1 MAVGRSSLVTA
12 LDVGTTKVCCFIAR
26 ADGDGGLRVIGIGH
40 QASRGMRAG
49 TVIDMEAVEDSVRL
63 AVDSAERMAGETV
76 RDVHVSIASG
86 RPQSDFIGVEVAVD
100 GHEIG
105 DADLRR
111 VLEQGRPREQPEDRS
126 ILHTLPTGFTIDG
139 INGVRDPRGMFGA
152 QLGVNIHVVTVG
164 AGPLHNLTL
173 CVERGDLTVAET
185 AVAPY
190 ASGLSTLVEDEMRLG
205 VTVVDLGGGTTTI
218 GVFRDGDLAYADAV
232 ALGGLHVTNDI
243 AQGLATPT
251 VYAERIKTL
260 FGSAVASPADERE
273 LIDVPQVGEGG
284 AEDANQVPRALL
296 VSIIRPRVEEILE
309 LVRGRLDAARMGR
322 AAGRRVVLT
331 GGASQLQGLR
341 QLAARILDKQ
351 VRMGRPLRI
360 DGLAEAT
367 SGPAFAACAGLL
379 RLATRE
385 SLPAIADLAA
395 IQAGGGGRVA
405 RVGRWLRS
413 NF

>member
-385 SLPAIADLAA
+385 GLPAIADLAA

>member
-1 MAVGRSSLVTA
+1 VTA
-12 LDVGTTKVCCFIAR
+12 LDVGTTKVVCFVAR
-26 ADGDGGLRVIGIGH
+26 ADADGALRVIGIGH

-49 TVIDMEAVEDSVRL
+49 AVIDMEAVEDSIRA
-63 AVDSAERMAGETV
+63 AVDSAERMAGESV
-76 RDVHVSIASG
+76 REVHASIASG
-86 RPQSDFIGVEVAVD
+86 RPKSHFIGVEVAVD

-111 VLEQGRPREQPEDRS
+111 VLEQGRPREQPEGRS
-126 ILHTLPTGFTIDG
+126 ILHTLPAGFTIDG

-164 AGPLHNLTL
+164 SGPLQNLTL
-173 CVERGDLTVAET
+173 CVERGDLSVAEM

-190 ASGLSTLVEDEMRLG
+190 AAGLSTLVEDEMRLG
-205 VTVVDLGGGTTTI
+205 VTVVDMGGGTTTM
-218 GVFRDGDLAYADAV
+218 GVFKDGELVHADSV

-251 VYAERIKTL
+251 AYAERIKTL

-273 LIDVPQVGEGG
+273 LIDVPQVGED
-284 AEDANQVPRALL
+284 AEAGANQIPRSLL
-296 VSIIRPRVEEILE
+296 VSIIQPRIEEILE
-309 LVRGRLDAARMGR
+309 LVRGRLEAAG
-322 AAGRRVVLT
+322 ANKVAGRRVVLT

-341 QLAARILDKQ
+341 QLAARVLDKQ

-367 SGPAFAACAGLL
+367 GGPAFAACAGLL

-385 SLPAIADLAA
+385 RLPAIADLAA
-395 IQAGGGGRVA
+395 IQAGGGGPVA
-405 RVGRWLRS
+405 RVGRWLKAH
-413 NF
+413 F